1 MNVSKPFI
9 HESTNRSTD
18 EHRSLGHARPWRV
31 VAEEVSREQD
41 PARLTKLVEE
51 LNQALDE
58 QGIGKSQSKT
68 H

>member
-41 PARLTKLVEE
+41 PGKAD
-51 LNQALDE
+51 QA
-58 QGIGKSQSKT
+58 SRRTQSGLR
-68 H
+68 